1 MRPTG
6 LERRDRLRQDVDVIL
21 ASERDGVLTL
31 RMETS
36 AVDFKEE
43 AGRRNG
49 PALEP
54 GETEN
59 PMAATKLADEVAC
72 MANSPGGGAL
82 ILGVE
87 DRTGV
92 VLGTELNEDWLR
104 QRIYQAIDVAPDI
117 EVRAVGGQ
125 RLLVLYVAEAREP
138 IADTSGRLRWRVGDS
153 CAPVDRSEW
162 WLHRERSQ
170 ERDSMAERSERTLS
184 DVGRGAMSL
193 IRADLKADT
202 EETDGDVLRR
212 VAALRPDGYL
222 TQAARIVLTPAR
234 AVLIDLTVLD
244 VPGGQVLNR
253 IEPDRALSLREQ
265 VDVVE
270 QALAALIGFSTRPT
284 ERFSASSQRLVPL
297 SAAREAILN
306 GVIHR
311 DWNSVEPTEVRWL
324 SVDSTLEVRS
334 PGGFTGGISSANV
347 LSNRHARYPALAD
360 LFRALSLVEKQGL
373 GVDRMYTAMIPLG
386 HRPPTIVE
394 TPGPHIVCTL
404 AGGDPVAPV
413 EALFASIRPLPR
425 QRDMR
430 VAVIVDL
437 LLRRPFISVEDV
449 MVALQ
454 TDADGAEAA
463 LRATVQCSVNGEALI
478 ERYAEAWLL
487 AAEVRQ
493 RVLEARRQPWFAD
506 VMGYVSTRLED
517 VQETVGRW
525 CRAYGRVST
534 GDLMRLTSMSRGTAQ
549 KLLTMMAAR
558 GDLQRVGAGRSTA
571 YRLADSA
578 SLSPS
583 RQPAP

>member
-138 IADTSGRLRWRVGDS
+138 VADTSGRLRWRVGDS

-265 VDVVE
+265 VDV
-270 QALAALIGFSTRPT
+270 
-284 ERFSASSQRLVPL
+284 
-297 SAAREAILN
+297 
-306 GVIHR
+306 
-311 DWNSVEPTEVRWL
+311 VEPTEVRWL

-534 GDLMRLTSMSRGTAQ
+534 SDLMRLTSMSRGTAQ
-549 KLLTMMAAR
+549 KLLTMMAER